1 MSPGAAHPPPDP
13 GDRVLDRPR
22 LLERFGRPREEELVF
37 TNGVFDL
44 LHRGHA
50 EYLAAAR
57 RLGDR
62 LVVGVNSDESV
73 ARLKGPARPVQSAGD
88 RAYILASLACVDA
101 VTVFGEDTPGELI
114 QALLPDVLVKGA
126 DYAEDQVV
134 GASTVR
140 EAGGRVELIPLVQG
154 RSTSRLVERIRG
166 RTPGPHEPPLPGDG
180 SAAAPPGVPEGRI
193 LLATR
198 SPHKAEEIRGL
209 LDGTGLDVVSLAEMG
224 VEERPEEEG
233 IEVHETFAANA
244 LAKAR
249 YFHGRTGMFT
259 LADDSG
265 LCVDALVGAPGVRT
279 KRFAPGS
286 LVREFGRDE
295 ANNRHL
301 LRVMAE
307 IPDGERGGH
316 YRCAAAAYDGRG
328 HRIWEGRVDGRI
340 AREPRGTGGF
350 GYDPLFV
357 VPDRDR
363 TFAELPAD
371 VKARI
376 SHRARAFRAFRE
388 WIDGGDREAG

>member
-1 MSPGAAHPPPDP
+1 VSSRSSRLPPDP
-13 GDRVLDRPR
+13 DDLVLDRPR
-22 LLERFGRPREEELVF
+22 LLERFGRPRQGELVF

-50 EYLAAAR
+50 QYLAAAR

-73 ARLKGPARPVQSAGD
+73 ARLKGPVRPFQPAGD
-88 RAYILASLACVDA
+88 RAYLLASLACVDA
-101 VTVFGEDTPGELI
+101 VTVFGEDTPRDLI
-114 QALLPDVLVKGA
+114 EELLPDVLVKGA

-140 EAGGRVELIPLVQG
+140 EAGGRVELIPLVEG
-154 RSTSRLVERIRG
+154 RSTSRLVERIRR
-166 RTPGPHEPPLPGDG
+166 RTPEPGGPTLLGNG
-180 SAAAPPGVPEGRI
+180 SIPAQPELPEGRI
-193 LLATR
+193 LVATR
-198 SPHKAEEIRGL
+198 SPHKMEEIREL
-209 LDGTGLDVVSLAEMG
+209 LDGTGLDPVSLAEIG
-224 VEERPEEEG
+224 VEERSEEER

-249 YFHGRTGMFT
+249 YFHDRTGMFT

-286 LVREFGRDE
+286 LVQDFGRDE

-301 LRVMAE
+301 LRVMTE
-307 IPDGERGGH
+307 IPEGERGAH

-328 HRIWEGRVDGRI
+328 HRIWEGRVEGRI

-357 VPDRDR
+357 IPDRER
-363 TFAELPAD
+363 TFAELPAE

-376 SHRARAFRAFRE
+376 SHRARAFRAFRQ
-388 WIDGGDREAG
+388 WVDAGGEGTG